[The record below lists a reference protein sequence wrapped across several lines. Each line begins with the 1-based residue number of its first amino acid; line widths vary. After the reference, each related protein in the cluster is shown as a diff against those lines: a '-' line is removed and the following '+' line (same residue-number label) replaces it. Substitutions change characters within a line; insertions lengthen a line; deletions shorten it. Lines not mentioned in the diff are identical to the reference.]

1 MRSYR
6 SYVFKVIT
14 GQRVTSLLILLA
26 VIASTMMTTVIGQSV
41 GVLSAMRQQQA
52 IAIGGDRYVTLLQ
65 MDEEQTTVLE
75 NDPRLSFAG
84 RSVTLGT
91 AELNALLSLGL
102 TEYQG
107 NTAEIYPT
115 FSVLKEG
122 KLPENPMEIALP
134 ENVLRYLADGKQI
147 GDHIHLELS
156 KALRHGIEA
165 ESFDFAADFV
175 LVGIM
180 EDNYLNYTGGLVKGI
195 VGEGSAGALLPEEYL
210 YYNVDIRTAERKDFR
225 ETVEDLVGALQ
236 VHELDVLYNVPYLE
250 ALGIDPGADGGG
262 TEVSGSAEGFS
273 LLEAAGVMI
282 GALFLL
288 AAGLVVVNILKID
301 TARRIREYGV
311 LRAIGAEEGQLYLLV
326 FLQIA
331 LLCVPGIPAGLLA
344 GALSAEGILKA
355 ATGLLSPEIFL
366 VRDAAEL
373 GRLIEEN
380 SSGSWAYLA
389 VSAGVTLWALL
400 AAALPAARYAAK
412 TSPVLAMEE
421 RKTRIRR
428 RYRRVKDIRHF
439 ERYCA
444 GLNLR
449 RNTGRTA
456 LTVLSLVMSIAVF
469 IVLQG
474 SVSLFNTAGTVG
486 EHMGDYS
493 IINEQGGFSPQELLE
508 LSADGQVSS
517 VAAFQFSLYDIDG
530 DGCPVGI
537 AFEGRL
543 KPGETFQVIGMNKEY
558 MEAGLSDCL
567 SGEAL
572 EKLEAGEGCVVR
584 NPLPLIFDGE
594 EIPRTEIHA
603 GENIVVA
610 GEELSVLHTL
620 DGYERYFST
629 GNNGFVNGVQVL
641 VSESLY
647 TGLTEKVNYSEL
659 LPSLEEGADR
669 EAFDKKMKALA
680 GRVPGTTWLSYEDTD
695 RQLAESFEQI
705 RLLAWGIILFVGLIG
720 LLNIVNTTYT
730 NIHTRI
736 AEIGIQRAVGMSVG
750 SLYRVFL
757 WESAYMGIAA
767 SLIGVAAGYLC
778 LLLVDA
784 GAEGAFRWIALP
796 FLPAAEASL
805 LSIGACLLAGF
816 VPLQRMGRRSIVEA
830 VESPE

>member
-6 SYVFKVIT
+6 SYAFKVIT
-14 GQRVTSLLILLA
+14 RQRVTSLLILLA
-26 VIASTMMTTVIGQSV
+26 VVLSTMMTAVIGQSV
-41 GVLSAMRQQQA
+41 GVLSAMRQRQA

-65 MDEEQTTVLE
+65 MDGEQAAILE
-75 NDPRLSFAG
+75 SDPRLSFVG

-91 AELNALLSLGL
+91 AELNASLSLGL

-107 NTAEIYPT
+107 DAADIYPSFT
-115 FSVLKEG
+115 RVKEG
-122 KLPENPMEIALP
+122 RLPGNPMEIALP
-134 ENVLRYLADGKQI
+134 GNVLRYLGAGGEI
-147 GDHIHLELS
+147 GDHISLELS
-156 KALRHGIEA
+156 RALRHGIET
-165 ESFDFAADFV
+165 ESFDFTADFE

-195 VGEGSAGALLPEEYL
+195 VGEGTAERLLPEKYY
-210 YYNVDIRTAERKDFR
+210 YYNVDIRTADRKDFR
-225 ETVEDLVGALQ
+225 ETVEDLVETLQ

-250 ALGIDPGADGGG
+250 ALGIDPGTDEDGA
-262 TEVSGSAEGFS
+262 EVNGSAEGFT
-273 LLEAAGVMI
+273 LLAAAGVMI

-288 AAGLVVVNILKID
+288 AAGLVIVNILKID
-301 TARRIREYGV
+301 TTRRIREYGV

-326 FLQIA
+326 LLQIA

-344 GALSAEGILKA
+344 GSLSAEGILKA

-380 SSGSWAYLA
+380 SSGNWAYLA
-389 VSAGVTLWALL
+389 ASAGVTLSASL

-412 TSPVLAMEE
+412 ASPVLAMEGT
-421 RKTRIRR
+421 KTRIRR
-428 RYRRVKDIRHF
+428 RFRGGGDIRHF
-439 ERYCA
+439 ERYYA
-444 GLNLR
+444 GLNLK
-449 RNTGRTA
+449 RNPGRTA

-469 IVLQG
+469 IALQG
-474 SVSLFNTAGTVG
+474 SVSLLDTAGAAA

-493 IINEQGGFSPQELLE
+493 IINEQEGFSPEELKMFE
-508 LSADGQVSS
+508 EDEQVSS
-517 VAAFQFSLYDIDG
+517 VAAFQFSLYDIDEA
-530 DGCPVGI
+530 CRPVGI

-543 KPGETFQVIGMNKEY
+543 NPGETFQVIGMNEEY

-567 SGEAL
+567 SGEEF
-572 EKLEAGEGCVVR
+572 EKLKAGEGCVVR

-594 EIPRTEIHA
+594 EIPRTEIRT

-610 GEELSVLHTL
+610 GKELSVLHTL

-641 VSESLY
+641 VNERLY
-647 TGLTEKVNYSEL
+647 TELTRKVNYSEL

-669 EAFDKKMKALA
+669 GSFDKKIEALA
-680 GRVPGTTWLSYEDTD
+680 GRVPGATWLSYEDTD

-720 LLNIVNTTYT
+720 LLNIINTVYT

-736 AEIGIQRAVGMSVG
+736 AEIGIQRAIGMSVG

-757 WESAYMGIAA
+757 WEGTYMGLAA

-778 LLLVDA
+778 LLLAEA
-784 GAEGAFRWIALP
+784 GAEGTFRWITLP
-796 FLPAAEASL
+796 FLPAVEASL
-805 LSIGACLLAGF
+805 LSIGACLLASF
-816 VPLQRMGRRSIVEA
+816 VPLWRIGRMSIVEA